1 MWDIIKEIKRRG
13 TMNSNDVS
21 SYSLETL
28 GKKRKAAGG
37 CLARAL
43 EYGHIEIVGTT
54 IVNGE
59 EINIYA

>member
-1 MWDIIKEIKRRG
+1 MWEIIREIKRRG

-21 SYSLETL
+21 RYSIEIL

-37 CLARAL
+37 CLARAI

-59 EINIYA
+59 EVNIYG